1 MSQYYKYSSNYV
13 ESSLNDKSITYSK
26 YADIVYYKQYRSLPT
41 IISLCSF
48 PAINFQCFS
57 PALLFSPLFLLP
69 AAA

>member
-1 MSQYYKYSSNYV
+1 MSQYYKYISNYV

-26 YADIVYYKQYRSLPT
+26 YADVVYNKQCSSFPT

-57 PALLFSPLFLLP
+57 PALLFPSLPP
-69 AAA
+69 AA